1 MKVQNSTGVDMY
13 VSAIQ
18 AVVADG
24 ETIDVDDIVGVALT
38 EQGWKAAKA
47 GKRTPTPT
55 ADTADTETKE

>member
-1 MKVQNSTGVDMY
+1 MKIQNSTGVDMY

-38 EQGWKAAKA
+38 EQGWKAKA